1 VNERNSPGKSAK
13 AGAGLRPDGSGGAK
27 SFESSLRNGA
37 VERDSLRENLL
48 LDLSGDKQA
57 ALAWANHHLPADS
70 FQLLDKADL
79 KWQSKREAL
88 TRIRALK
95 PRTFAFFT
103 ADLQVQSAHRSMML
117 FAALC
122 GAVRIVFADTNGR
135 EIRRTRAAVFV
146 IESTR
151 LVLELLVGYVIIVP
165 LSWLL
170 IWLMRA
176 ALVFRPV
183 VRASRP
189 HGNQSKSATRTA
201 FYVRATLTP
210 TVRGAAAA
218 GGMASHVA
226 GFARGALALGHRL
239 QFITSGDIDLA
250 YKVDV
255 ESIPPSMA
263 ISATRALF
271 ELWNNLSFTINA
283 LRATSAAQSKI
294 DFIYQRYSRF
304 NWTGVALSLV
314 TGLPLALEFNG
325 SEVWVA
331 RHWDPVGCIGL
342 LKRFE
347 QLNLRAADL
356 IFVVSDAQRRHLI
369 AAGVDATH
377 IVVNPNGVDV
387 DEFRSGCGGGE
398 LREEL
403 CIEDKIVVGFTGT
416 FGPWHGAPVLA
427 EAATRIKDS
436 RCHFLFIGD
445 GDERTATESIIARA
459 GKKDRATF
467 TGRVSHSRVATYLD
481 ACDILVSP
489 HVPAADGSEFFGS
502 PTKLFEYMAM
512 ARPVVASRLGQ
523 IAGVIV
529 DGENGLLV
537 EPNDADSLA
546 QAFERLANDA
556 ALRERLGA
564 AARQTVIEQYTW
576 KHNAARVFERVMSDK

>member
-1 VNERNSPGKSAK
+1 VSARNSPDKSVK
-13 AGAGLRPDGSGGAK
+13 QSAG
-27 SFESSLRNGA
+27 
-37 VERDSLRENLL
+37 LRENLL
-48 LDLSGDKQA
+48 LDLSGDKPA
-57 ALAWANHHLPADS
+57 ALDWANHHLPADS
-70 FQLLDKADL
+70 FRLLDKAEL
-79 KWQSKREAL
+79 KWQSKRAAL
-88 TRIRALK
+88 ARIRALK
-95 PRTFAFFT
+95 PRLFAFFT
-103 ADLQVQSAHRSMML
+103 ADLQVQSARRSMML

-122 GAVRIVFADTNGR
+122 GAQRIVFADTNGR
-135 EIRRTRAAVFV
+135 EIRRTRAAVFI

-151 LVLELLVGYVIIVP
+151 LALELFIGYVIIVP

-170 IWLMRA
+170 TWLMRA
-176 ALVFRPV
+176 VLVFRPV

-189 HGNQSKSATRTA
+189 RKTNEKAAHAHGVPPEGGTPCDPCTA
-201 FYVRATLTP
+201 LYVRATLAP
-210 TVRGAAAA
+210 TMRGAAAA

-239 QFITSGDIDLA
+239 QFVTSGEINLA
-250 YKVDV
+250 DEVDV
-255 ESIPPSMA
+255 ERIPPSTA

-271 ELWNNLSFTINA
+271 ELCNNLSFTIKA
-283 LRATSAAQSKI
+283 RRATRAVQSQL

-304 NWTGVALSLV
+304 NWTGVALSLA

-331 RHWDPVGCIGL
+331 RHWDPVGFIGL

-347 QLNLRAADL
+347 GLNLRAADL
-356 IFVVSDAQRRHLI
+356 IFVVSQVQRHNLI
-369 AAGVDATH
+369 AAGVDRAH

-387 DEFRSGCGGGE
+387 DAFRSACGGRE
-398 LREEL
+398 LRLEL
-403 CIEDKIVVGFTGT
+403 GIEDKLVVGFTGT
-416 FGPWHGAPVLA
+416 FGPWHGAPLMA

-445 GDERTATESIIARA
+445 GDERTATESIIEAA

-467 TGRVSHSRVATYLD
+467 TGRVSHSHVATYLD

-523 IAGVIV
+523 IASVIV

-537 EPNDADSLA
+537 EPNDADALA
-546 QAFERLANDA
+546 QAIERLANDE
-556 ALRERLGA
+556 ALRQRLGA
-564 AARQTVIEQYTW
+564 TARQTVVEQYTW
-576 KHNAARVFERVMSDK
+576 QHNAAHVFEAIDGLAL